1 MQFANPQ
8 TQPGSPGPRP
18 PAFSAQGLNN
28 NPSAQSK
35 GHGIMNYSN
44 QCHFMKVAGDD
55 GNPTNGPELVD
66 VDANPGARGFSPS
79 EAPTALPTRERSHTG
94 PYLPAHGLVPPSFS
108 AYGAPADMDT
118 GGSTNDLSGTSPDCQ
133 SNRPT
138 PNSST
143 TGASSSD
150 HQQRQSLAAPGG
162 GLVNGGGGG
171 SGRNSFETSPV
182 PSHQNLGSLSGTTPS
197 DVDRGT
203 VNPYFADP
211 SPFGGLATGLTPD
224 PHQRFGMPG
233 AGGDASGVAG
243 RGGGGEFTGHAA
255 TWADMAGPQG
265 MTPGS
270 EGMLRSII
278 LGSMEGMDMAWDA
291 GA

>member
-1 MQFANPQ
+1 
-8 TQPGSPGPRP
+8 
-18 PAFSAQGLNN
+18 
-28 NPSAQSK
+28 
-35 GHGIMNYSN
+35 MNYSN
-44 QCHFMKVAGDD
+44 QCHFMKVPGDD
-55 GNPTNGPELVD
+55 GNPANGPELVD

-79 EAPTALPTRERSHTG
+79 EPPTTLPTRERSHTG
-94 PYLPAHGLVPPSFS
+94 SYLPTHGLIPPSFS

-150 HQQRQSLAAPGG
+150 HQQRQNLAAP
-162 GLVNGGGGG
+162 GGGGG
-171 SGRNSFETSPV
+171 SGRNSFEASPV

-211 SPFGGLATGLTPD
+211 SPFGGLTTGLTPD

-243 RGGGGEFTGHAA
+243 RGGGGEFAGHAT
-255 TWADMAGPQG
+255 TWADMTGPQG

-278 LGSMEGMDMAWDA
+278 MGSMEGMDMTWDA